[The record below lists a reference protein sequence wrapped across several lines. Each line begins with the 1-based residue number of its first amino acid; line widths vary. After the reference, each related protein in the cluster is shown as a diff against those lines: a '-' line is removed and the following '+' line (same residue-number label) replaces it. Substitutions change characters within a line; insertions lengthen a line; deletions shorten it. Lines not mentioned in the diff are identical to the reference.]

1 MEIQYYIGLR
11 TPNLVDTGEIVQM
24 IQNQNSIPTYTGR
37 YVLLSELTPTEQLW
51 SRYHDTRGTSNTSA
65 NSGTHDTSATRP
77 VNSWLVNI

>member
-11 TPNLVDTGEIVQM
+11 TPNLVHTGEIVQM

-37 YVLLSELTPTEQLW
+37 YVLLLELTPVEQML
-51 SRYHDTRGTSNTSA
+51 SRYHDTKRTSNTSA

-77 VNSWLVNI
+77 VNS